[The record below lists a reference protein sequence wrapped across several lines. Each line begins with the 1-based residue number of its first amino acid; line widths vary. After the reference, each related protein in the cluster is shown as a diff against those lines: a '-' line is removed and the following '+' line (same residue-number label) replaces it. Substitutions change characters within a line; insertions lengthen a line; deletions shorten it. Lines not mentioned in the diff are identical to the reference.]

1 MIGRHE
7 VRVDSLRDAGV
18 EERRGSIMAS
28 VEGCEERVVAQ

>member
-7 VRVDSLRDAGV
+7 FRADSQRVAGV
-18 EERRGSIMAS
+18 EERRGSIMVS